1 MTKRW
6 EFYQT
11 AVGADVVRKEMIKC
25 RLTRT
30 EKARLGR
37 LMERAQK
44 GGLLPKDRK
53 DLRGGLLELR
63 LDCGE
68 RIFRLF
74 YSEVEGADLDLLLA
88 VKFVNKKS
96 TQGIATDPTDI
107 ETARKRLNEWQTRSK
122 GDDQRPDALN

>member
-11 AVGADVVRKEMIKC
+11 AVGADVVRKEMGKC
-25 RLTRT
+25 RLTRAET
-30 EKARLGR
+30 IKLGK
-37 LMERAQK
+37 LMQRAQE
-44 GGLLPKDRK
+44 GALLAKDRK
-53 DLRGGLLELR
+53 DLRDGLLELR

-74 YSEVEGADLDLLLA
+74 YGEVQGSNIALLLA

-107 ETARKRLNEWQTRSK
+107 ETARKRLCEWQNRAK
-122 GDDQRPDALN
+122 RDDQRPDTLK